1 MGNTG
6 GLFGRGWNDAFLTF
20 VQPEEG
26 TATIGVEASNG
37 TTNFWMSA
45 ARFRLYRLEATGDV
59 NDDGKVNILDLT
71 IAINKLLGEEPS
83 VFNAINADLNYSG
96 SHSLVDITEL
106 INKILSQPAE

>member
-1 MGNTG
+1 MGNSG

-20 VQPEEG
+20 VQPNNG
-26 TATIGVEASNG
+26 SATIGVEASNN
-37 TTNFWMSA
+37 TNFWMSA

-59 NDDGKVNILDLT
+59 NNDGKVNILDLT
-71 IAINKLLGEEPS
+71 IAINKLLGEEPL

-96 SHSLVDITEL
+96 NHSLVDITEL